1 MSDHVVLYAAASMP
15 SSSSA
20 SVDTFLDDLVHPRKA
35 EIEELRAVLLGS
47 SPGMTERV
55 KWNAPSF
62 CVNGDDR
69 ITFRL
74 QPGDRM
80 ERPVFAIRLVPDRD
94 GTGLTAGADLPGAAL
109 LTGGLMLG
117 VCEGLT

>member
-80 ERPVFAIRLVPDRD
+80 ERPVFAM
-94 GTGLTAGADLPGAAL
+94 GPG
-109 LTGGLMLG
+109 
-117 VCEGLT
+117 